1 MVSIK
6 LDKERHLLRTLKG
19 MKLFEEKT
27 GHSLLKGF
35 NTQEITVDEIYALL
49 WSLLIHED
57 KNLELAKIEELA
69 DCVDAIEIIQK
80 IGEALKG

>member
-1 MVSIK
+1 MVLIK

-27 GHSLLKGF
+27 GKSMLRGF
-35 NTQEITVDEIYALL
+35 QIEDLTMDDVYALL

-57 KNLELAKIEELA
+57 KNLALEKMEELTEH
-69 DCVDAIEIIQK
+69 VDAVEIIQK

>member
-1 MVSIK
+1 MALIK

-27 GHSLLKGF
+27 GKSMLKGF
-35 NTQEITVDEIYALL
+35 PVDDLTMDDVYALL

-57 KNLELAKIEELA
+57 KNLSLEKMEELTEH
-69 DCVDAIEIIQK
+69 VDAVEIIQK
-80 IGEALKG
+80 IGEALKS